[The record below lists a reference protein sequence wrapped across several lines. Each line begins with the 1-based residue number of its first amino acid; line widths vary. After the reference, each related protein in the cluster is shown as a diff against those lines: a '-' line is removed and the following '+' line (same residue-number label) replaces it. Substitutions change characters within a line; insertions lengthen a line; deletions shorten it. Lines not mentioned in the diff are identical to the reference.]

1 MITILGKIL
10 ISRSR
15 RSLAAGAS
23 TMKSKFLAI
32 GSNKNSEIRV
42 GIKYRNI
49 INDSDPNSDD
59 RTYHRT
65 YYQEGHNRIMDSDIS
80 TGDIRLEI
88 SSLGIS
94 PIKIEEFREVKGTKN
109 WKYLNTNALKYQE
122 NMKMQSSERDS
133 SDRNHGNSPTVKL
146 AELGGE

>member
-23 TMKSKFLAI
+23 TTKSKFLAI

-42 GIKYRNI
+42 GVKYRNI
-49 INDSDPNSDD
+49 INDSDPNSED

-65 YYQEGHNRIMDSDIS
+65 YYHDSHSRILDSDIS
-80 TGDIRLEI
+80 SGDIKLEI

-94 PIKIEEFREVKGTKN
+94 PTKIEEFREVKGTKN
-109 WKYLNTNALKYQE
+109 WMYLNTNGLKYQE
-122 NMKMQSSERDS
+122 NMKMHSSERES
-133 SDRNHGNSPTVKL
+133 SDRNDDNSPTVKL
-146 AELGGE
+146 AEFGGE